1 MFFCSPKSTGK
12 LFCNWSKNPKKS
24 IKYLGD
30 VTMQRGALCRFLI
43 CVIIGFSIIF
53 YNGIRVIGNASG
65 KETVTEEAPAMT
77 FFDDS
82 FPIEKE
88 SAQKEVVSSN
98 TASTLPV
105 STGAVKGNIISK
117 YISPY
122 SAGLSYDGV
131 YIKNST
137 TLSIDIKKMLNESL
151 SFKIKNT
158 TEPQVLIMHTHTT
171 ETFMETDSATYTENF
186 SARTTNNQK
195 NMAKIGEIIAE
206 KLNAVGIV
214 TLHDKTQH
222 DYPEYTGSYSRA
234 AKTVTSY
241 LKKYPS
247 IKIVLD
253 LHRDSVSSGD
263 NDKVKLVTEIK
274 GKKAAQVMLVMGSQ
288 SGSVTNY
295 PNWQENFKLA
305 VKLQQTIEKMYPTL
319 ARPIMLMSKN
329 YNQSLSTGS
338 LLIEFG
344 TDANSLDEAHYSA
357 SLVGDALISLLK
369 P

>member
-1 MFFCSPKSTGK
+1 
-12 LFCNWSKNPKKS
+12 
-24 IKYLGD
+24 
-30 VTMQRGALCRFLI
+30 MQKGAFCRFIFCFAI
-43 CVIIGFSIIF
+43 CLSIII
-53 YNGIRVIGNASG
+53 YNGVKIINPVKADI
-65 KETVTEEAPAMT
+65 KEETET
-77 FFDDS
+77 YNISFFDDS

-88 SAQKEVVSSN
+88 EVKAETKEETTVN
-98 TASTLPV
+98 TVPA

-122 SAGLSYDGV
+122 SANLSFDGV
-131 YIKNST
+131 YVKNST
-137 TLSIDIKKMLNESL
+137 TLTPNIKNLLNSNL
-151 SFKIKNT
+151 GFKIKET

-171 ETFMETDSATYTENF
+171 ETFMETASSTYTENF
-186 SARTTNNQK
+186 KARTTDNNK
-195 NMAKIGEIIAE
+195 NMAKVGEIIAE
-206 KLNAVGIV
+206 RLNGVGIV

-253 LHRDSVSSGD
+253 LHRDAVTSGES
-263 NDKVKLVTEIK
+263 DKVKLVTEIK

-344 TDANSLDEAHYSA
+344 TDANSLEEAHYSA
-357 SLVGDALISLLK
+357 NLVADALVSLLTSLK
-369 P
+369 